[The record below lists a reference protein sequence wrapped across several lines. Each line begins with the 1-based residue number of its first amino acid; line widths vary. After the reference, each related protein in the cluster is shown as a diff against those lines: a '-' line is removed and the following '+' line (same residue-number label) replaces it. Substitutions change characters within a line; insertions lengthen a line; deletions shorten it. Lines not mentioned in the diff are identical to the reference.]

1 MEILQIR
8 GGRRLEGSLRVQGA
22 KNSVLPILAA
32 SLVSGAVSVIENCPA
47 LRDVEASAA
56 ILRHLGCTLRREGST
71 LIVDSGPV
79 DRCDVPDALMREM
92 RSSVLFLGAVLAR
105 TGCASLS
112 LPGGCELGPRPID
125 LHLSGL
131 RAMGAEIAQE
141 GSDLR
146 CRTAGLRGCE
156 IQLTIPSVGATENLM
171 LAACRAE
178 GTTVIRNAAR
188 EPEIVDLQG
197 FLRAMGASVQ
207 GAGSATV
214 VVEGSRPLTDCRHA
228 VLGDR
233 IAAATYLAAAA
244 ASGGDVEVRGV
255 SYRHLSTVTGIF
267 SEAGCHVCS
276 EPDSVRLR
284 SRGRLR
290 GVGPVHTAPYPG
302 FPTDAQAPVMAAL
315 AGSLGET
322 VFVENIFSD
331 RYRHVRELRRLGA
344 DIRTEGRVAVVHGV
358 PYLHGAQVRATDLR
372 GGAGLTVAALAAMGE
387 SEIAGLEHIDRG
399 YEEIETVLAALGAD
413 IRRRESIRKD
423 PDLYREGGDAR
434 G

>member
-1 MEILQIR
+1 MELLQIS
-8 GGRRLEGSLRVQGA
+8 GGRRLEGSLKIQGA

-32 SLVSGAVSVIENCPA
+32 SLISGAVSVIENCPA

-92 RSSVLFLGAVLAR
+92 RSSVLFLGAVLTR

-131 RAMGAEIAQE
+131 EAMGAEITRE
-141 GSDLR
+141 GSELH
-146 CRTAGLRGCE
+146 CSTAGLRGCE
-156 IQLTIPSVGATENLM
+156 IQLAIPSVGATENLM

-188 EPEIVDLQG
+188 EPEIVDLQE
-197 FLRAMGASVQ
+197 FLRAMGASVR

-214 VVEGSRPLTDCRHA
+214 EVEGGRHLTDCRHA

-244 ASGGDVEVRGV
+244 AAGGDVEIRGV

-276 EPDSVRLR
+276 ETDSVRLR

-290 GVGPVHTAPYPG
+290 SVGPVHTAPYPG

-358 PYLHGAQVRATDLR
+358 PYLHGARVRATDLR
-372 GGAGLTVAALAAMGE
+372 GGAGLVVAALSAVGG
-387 SEIAGLEHIDRG
+387 SEITGLEHIDRG
-399 YEEIETVLAALGAD
+399 YEKMEAALAALGAD
-413 IRRRESIRKD
+413 VRRTDTE
-423 PDLYREGGDAR
+423 
-434 G
+434 